1 MASSR
6 SKQRI
11 YLFIPQRAR
20 VNLKEGTKIYSA
32 MVRMISGMVWDSEQL
47 QTEELERPGF
57 GRIMPITSAA
67 LPCPQLL
74 LFIPVMNRTCPEPA
88 LYIGKSVF
96 LS

>member
-1 MASSR
+1 M
-6 SKQRI
+6 K
-11 YLFIPQRAR
+11 LFLFSVFMQCR
-20 VNLKEGTKIYSA
+20 E
-32 MVRMISGMVWDSEQL
+32 SGPCL

-57 GRIMPITSAA
+57 ARIMPITSAA